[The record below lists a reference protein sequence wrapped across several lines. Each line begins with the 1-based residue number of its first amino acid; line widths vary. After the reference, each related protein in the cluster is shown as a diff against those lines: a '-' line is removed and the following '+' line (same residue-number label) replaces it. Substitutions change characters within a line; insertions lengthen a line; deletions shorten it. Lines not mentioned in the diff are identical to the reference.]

1 MNQKIK
7 IGNLTVDV
15 FFNEYDK
22 VLKTRKQVYGH
33 ELTSKDRAAI
43 NHGLDDTDFGEFYR
57 YEDSEKEITGM
68 FNVVMAEEEDEDD
81 E

>member
-22 VLKTRKQVYGH
+22 VNKTRKQIAGH
-33 ELTSKDRAAI
+33 ELTRQDKAAI
-43 NHGLDDTDFGEFYR
+43 DRGLDSTDFGEFYK
-57 YEDSEKEITGM
+57 YENGDVEITGM
-68 FNVVMAEEEDEDD
+68 FNVINSREDELD
-81 E
+81 

>member
-1 MNQKIK
+1 MTQKINV
-7 IGNLTVDV
+7 GNLTVEV

-22 VLKTRKQVYGH
+22 VNKTRKQIAGH
-33 ELTSKDRAAI
+33 ELTRQDRAAI
-43 NHGLDDTDFGEFYR
+43 DRGLDDTDFGEFYR

-68 FNVVMAEEEDEDD
+68 FNVVMAEDEDD

>member
-22 VLKTRKQVYGH
+22 KNKTRRQIAGH
-33 ELTSKDRAAI
+33 EITPRDRYAI
-43 NHGLDDTDFGEFYR
+43 NNGLDDTDFGEFYK
-57 YEDSEKEITGM
+57 YENGDIEVTGM
-68 FNVVMAEEEDEDD
+68 FNVIDSEEDGLD
-81 E
+81 